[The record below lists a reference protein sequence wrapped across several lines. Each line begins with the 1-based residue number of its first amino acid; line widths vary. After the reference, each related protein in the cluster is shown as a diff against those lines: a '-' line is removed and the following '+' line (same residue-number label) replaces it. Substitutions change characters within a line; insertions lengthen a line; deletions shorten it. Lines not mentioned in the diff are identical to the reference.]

1 MKPKQKKAVDV
12 EVTQLHICVNKII
25 AFRSGKKENCLLW
38 SRLHLLRVFL
48 RLFFAPYDGDLSPF
62 PQVNDLAVLGS

>member
-1 MKPKQKKAVDV
+1 M
-12 EVTQLHICVNKII
+12 HICVNKII

-62 PQVNDLAVLGS
+62 PQVHDLAFVAVADGDESENVAKQKI